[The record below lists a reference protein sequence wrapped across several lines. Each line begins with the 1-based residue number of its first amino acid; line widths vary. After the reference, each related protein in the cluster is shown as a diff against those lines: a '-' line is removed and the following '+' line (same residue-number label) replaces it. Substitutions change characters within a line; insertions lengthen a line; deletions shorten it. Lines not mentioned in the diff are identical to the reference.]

1 MSAKKKIFIVED
13 HPLTRVMLAQLINYE
28 DDMTVCGEADNI
40 ITALSEIKL
49 TKPDAAI
56 IDLNL
61 KGSGG
66 LELIKS
72 LKTHHIQLPV
82 LVLSM
87 LPETLSAERVLRAGA
102 KGYISKSA
110 TPADVLNAIRKVFDG
125 QV

>member
-13 HPLTRVMLAQLINYE
+13 HPLIRVMLVQLINYE

-61 KGSGG
+61 KGFGG